1 MPLVLGIESTA
12 HTFGVGVA
20 SEKGEILANVNSV
33 YRPVAGGIKP
43 SEAAEHHSKVAP
55 EVLKKALEASGVS
68 MESIDAIAVALGPGL
83 GPCLRVGATLARY
96 LASLLG
102 KPLVPV
108 NHAVAHIEIARLST
122 GLRDPV
128 VVYVAGGN
136 TIITTFVDGRYRI
149 FGETLDIALGNLMDT
164 FAREVGLGFPGVPR
178 VEEMAARGRN
188 LVPLPYSVKGQDVS
202 YSGLLTAALRLY
214 KEGRHDLEDICY
226 SLVETAYS
234 MLVEVA
240 ERALAHTG
248 KNEVVLTGGVARS
261 PLLANKLAKMAEA
274 RGARFASVAP
284 ELAGDNGAMIA
295 YTGALAYTAGV
306 TIPIEE
312 SHVRPLWRL
321 DEVEVLWRK

>member
-1 MPLVLGIESTA
+1 LPLVLGIESTA

-188 LVPLPYSVKGQDVS
+188 LVPLPY
-202 YSGLLTAALRLY
+202 T
-214 KEGRHDLEDICY
+214 C
-226 SLVETAYS
+226 
-234 MLVEVA
+234 
-240 ERALAHTG
+240 
-248 KNEVVLTGGVARS
+248 
-261 PLLANKLAKMAEA
+261 
-274 RGARFASVAP
+274 
-284 ELAGDNGAMIA
+284 
-295 YTGALAYTAGV
+295 
-306 TIPIEE
+306 
-312 SHVRPLWRL
+312 
-321 DEVEVLWRK
+321 